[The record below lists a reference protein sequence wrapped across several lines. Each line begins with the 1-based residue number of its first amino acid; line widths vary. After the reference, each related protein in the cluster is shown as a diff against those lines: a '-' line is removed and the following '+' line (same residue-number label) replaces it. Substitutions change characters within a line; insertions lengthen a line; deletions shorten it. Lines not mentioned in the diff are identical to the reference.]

1 MPLSS
6 CCGRTYISVNTIESK
21 SWIVCEARNE
31 WSPANQGGD
40 VLEPD
45 CSLRQWSGHSV
56 LVRITAICLPNEHKR
71 VTWQFSREST
81 SPPAG
86 KPECLLRGCPWLW
99 HLFFLSGVPLTCH
112 FTVLP
117 RSHSYCLQQGR
128 GYWGKSDVMCGV
140 RAFFPPMSQSIEHE
154 ELSWLGFLWSL
165 SHRHCGACGRGSQRR
180 SLVMAVF
187 TSMMSLSLWES
198 CMISW
203 LTWELVWA
211 RVPKTWWATATWV
224 SADEGKG
231 DDFFFCSKFCC
242 AVS

>member
-1 MPLSS
+1 M
-6 CCGRTYISVNTIESK
+6 NTIESK
-21 SWIVCEARNE
+21 SWIVCDARNE

-71 VTWQFSREST
+71 VTWQFSRVST

-140 RAFFPPMSQSIEHE
+140 RAFFPPCHKVLNTRNS
-154 ELSWLGFLWSL
+154 
-165 SHRHCGACGRGSQRR
+165 
-180 SLVMAVF
+180 VD
-187 TSMMSLSLWES
+187 
-198 CMISW
+198 
-203 LTWELVWA
+203 
-211 RVPKTWWATATWV
+211 WV
-224 SADEGKG
+224 SFDLCPTDTVEPAGEDHRGAHSWWLCLQVWCLSPCGK
-231 DDFFFCSKFCC
+231 
-242 AVS
+242 AVWSRDWHESSSGPECQKRGGLRPLG